1 MSGLETLVKGDDSR
15 VVEPRRF
22 VARNQAMFT
31 AIWAAHAGPESAAPA
46 VNFDTHMVAAVFA
59 GERPTPGFEIAI
71 SNARKEGNALLL
83 VVDEHVPDPRLAA
96 AQVIVSPFHIVTL
109 PRHDGEIRYSGND
122 EHLPHTTLVFKAQ
135 TTHGAHAP
143 VTSTTLAGAPSRAAR
158 TAVAR
163 ARSSE
168 PLQDPS
174 SSTGL
179 TPQVAATLAYLAG
192 PFSGAL
198 LLATERT
205 DRFVRF
211 HAWQAL
217 LGLGVLGSAAV
228 LALILAFVM
237 LIASP
242 TAFWVMLWLAAIAAV
257 AWVAA
262 WGICLVQ
269 AYRGRTWKLPLA
281 GDYAERYAAR

>member
-1 MSGLETLVKGDDSR
+1 MSGIETLVKGDDSR

-31 AIWAAHAGPESAAPA
+31 AIWAAHAGPDSPAPL
-46 VNFDTHMVAAVFA
+46 VDFQTHMVAAVFA
-59 GERPTPGFEIAI
+59 GERPTPGFEITI
-71 SNARKEGNALLL
+71 SGARKDGDVLLL
-83 VVDEHVPDPRLAA
+83 DVDERVPDTRLAA
-96 AQVIVSPFHIVTL
+96 AQVIVSPFHIITL
-109 PRHDGEIRYSGND
+109 PRFDGEIRYNGSVG
-122 EHLPHTTLVFKAQ
+122 HQPPTTIVFKAK
-135 TTHGAHAP
+135 TTHGTHGP
-143 VTSTTLAGAPSRAAR
+143 R
-158 TAVAR
+158 T
-163 ARSSE
+163 RSG
-168 PLQDPS
+168 PGQPAS

-179 TPQVAATLAYLAG
+179 TPQMAATLAYLAG

-228 LALILAFVM
+228 LALVLAFVM
-237 LIASP
+237 LVASP
-242 TAFWVMLWLAAIAAV
+242 TAFWVMLWLAAIASV

-262 WGICLVQ
+262 WGVCLVQ
-269 AYRGRTWKLPLA
+269 AYKGRTWKLPLA
-281 GDYAERYAAR
+281 GDYAQRYAAR